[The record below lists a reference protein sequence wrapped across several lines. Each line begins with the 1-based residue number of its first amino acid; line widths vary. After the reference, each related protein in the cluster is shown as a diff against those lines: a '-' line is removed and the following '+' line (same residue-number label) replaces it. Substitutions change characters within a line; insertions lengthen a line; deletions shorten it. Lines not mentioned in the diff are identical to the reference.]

1 MSNAA
6 GAYTALER
14 RFHRLS
20 VLDGIGGILG
30 WDMSVIMPDGG
41 AEARGEQIA
50 TLDVLTHEMLT
61 APDMADLLAAAE
73 AETLEDWPA
82 ANLALMR
89 RQHAHATAVPGDLVE
104 ARSKASSACEM
115 VWRAARKNDDFAAVL
130 PHLREVVR
138 LTHEMAAVK
147 AAALGLDPYDALLD
161 QYDPGNR
168 AARIDPV
175 FDDLAGFL
183 PPLLE
188 RVLERQ
194 AAEPPLALP
203 QGPFATDQQAAL
215 GRRLMAAAGF
225 DFNRGRL
232 DVSLHPF
239 CGGGPDDIRI
249 TTRYDEADFT
259 QSLMGVL
266 HETGHALYELGLPA
280 TPWRHQPIGQARGMT
295 VHESQSLLVEMQAC
309 RSPAFL
315 EFAAPLIREAFGVSG
330 PAYAPDAL
338 LRLYTSVGRGF
349 IRVDADEVTYPLH
362 VILRY
367 RLERAIIAGDLDVA
381 DLPGAWNEGMRAL
394 LGVTPPEDRLGCLQ
408 DIHWYDGAI
417 GYFPTYTLGAMMA
430 AQLFAAATQQEGDIL
445 PGIARGDFVPLV
457 GWLRANVH
465 THGSRYSADEL
476 LARAT
481 GAPLSAAAFKA
492 HLERRY
498 LGS

>member
-6 GAYTALER
+6 GAYRALER

-20 VLDGIGGILG
+20 VLGGVSGILG

-41 AEARGEQIA
+41 AEARGEQLA
-50 TLDVLTHEMLT
+50 TLSVLSHELLT
-61 APDMADLLAAAE
+61 APDMADLLDAAGAE
-73 AETLEDWPA
+73 ALEDWPA

-89 RQHAHATAVPGDLVE
+89 REYAHATAVPADLVE

-115 VWRAARKNDDFAAVL
+115 VWRSARKNSDFAAVL
-130 PHLREVVR
+130 SPLREVVR
-138 LTHEMAAVK
+138 LTREMAAVK

-194 AAEPPLALP
+194 DAEPPLALP
-203 QGPFATDQQAAL
+203 EGPFATDSQAVL
-215 GRRLMAAAGF
+215 GRKLMQAVGF
-225 DFNRGRL
+225 DFDRGRL

-249 TTRYDEADFT
+249 TTRYDEDDFT

-280 TPWRHQPIGQARGMT
+280 APWRHQPIGQARGMT

-309 RSPAFL
+309 RSPAL
-315 EFAAPLIREAFGVSG
+315 LDFAAPLIREAFGVSG
-330 PAYAPDAL
+330 PAYTPEML
-338 LRLYTSVGRGF
+338 RRLYTRVARGF

-367 RLERAIIAGDLDVA
+367 RLERAIISGDIDVA
-381 DLPGAWNEGMRAL
+381 DLPGAWNDGMRDL
-394 LGVTPPEDRLGCLQ
+394 LGVTPPDDRLGCLQ

-430 AQLFAAATQQEGDIL
+430 AQLFASATEQQPDIL
-445 PGIARGDFVPLV
+445 PGIARGDFAPLV

-465 THGSRYSADEL
+465 AHGSRYSADEL
-476 LARAT
+476 LTRAT
-481 GAPLSAAAFKA
+481 GAPLSTAAFKA
-492 HLERRY
+492 HLQRRY
-498 LGS
+498 LGA

>member
-6 GAYTALER
+6 GAYKALER

-20 VLDGIGGILG
+20 VLGVVGGILH
-30 WDMSVIMPDGG
+30 WDQSVMMPDGG
-41 AEARGEQIA
+41 AEARGEQLA
-50 TLDVLTHEMLT
+50 TLSVLSHELLT
-61 APDMADLLAAAE
+61 APDMADLLEAAGAE
-73 AETLEDWPA
+73 DLADWPA

-89 RQHAHATAVPGDLVE
+89 RQHAHATAVPADLVE
-104 ARSKASSACEM
+104 ARSKACSTCEM
-115 VWRAARKNDDFAAVL
+115 SWRTARKNSDFAAIL

-138 LTHEMAAVK
+138 LTREMAEIK

-175 FDDLAGFL
+175 FDDLASFL
-183 PPLLE
+183 PPLME
-188 RVLERQ
+188 AVLERQ
-194 AAEPPLALP
+194 AAEAPLVLP
-203 QGPFATDQQAAL
+203 QGPFPVDSQAAL

-249 TTRYDEADFT
+249 TTRYDEGDFT

-266 HETGHALYELGLPA
+266 HETGHALYELGLPEV
-280 TPWRHQPIGQARGMT
+280 PWRHQPIGEARGMT

-330 PAYAPDAL
+330 PAYEADML
-338 LRLYTSVGRGF
+338 RRLYTRVERGF

-367 RLERAIIAGDLDVA
+367 RLERAIVAGDLAVA
-381 DLPGAWNEGMRAL
+381 DLPGAWNDGMRDL
-394 LGVTPPEDRLGCLQ
+394 LGVTPPDDRLGCLQ

-430 AQLFAAATQQEGDIL
+430 AQLFASATERQPDIL
-445 PGIARGDFVPLV
+445 PGIARGDFTPLV

-465 THGSRYSADEL
+465 AHGSRYSADEL
-476 LARAT
+476 LSRAT

-492 HLERRY
+492 HLQRRY
-498 LGS
+498 LGA